1 MTIYCINP
9 NCPVRE
15 NSDDAIQCQSC
26 TTKLLIEN
34 TPISSA
40 RRQYRLHL
48 IQPASELQLMR
59 YSELFEVKDLETGE
73 IRILKILKTP
83 LLRLLEAPMY
93 EKLVSL
99 FKREAEILRS
109 LRHPGI
115 PHVKL
120 DDFFTFDLT
129 TSPNQLY
136 CICMP
141 KIEGITLK
149 QWLDK
154 GELLTQAQALD
165 WLNQLA
171 EILDYVHQNGF
182 FHRDIKP
189 ANIMLQP
196 DGRLMLIDFGGARPI
211 TESYLAKLSTED
223 NETQTPKF
231 DDVTSLV
238 SMEYSPLEQFNG
250 KALPQSDFYAL
261 GRTFIELITK
271 KKLATLSIDKQTGYT
286 MWRKYAPHIKK
297 PLADL
302 IDEMVAIAPGD
313 RPKNTRLL
321 LHAINKLSSKHSF
334 VYTQRFRWGIGI
346 VVGVVLCAIGYQL
359 GQAPAN
365 QVLAGYYYYKASE
378 DQSKNRLSSA
388 KANYEKSLE
397 LDPDNEVTLNDLATV
412 CVGLNDRQCAIDN
425 FQASAQVNPNY
436 WVARFNL
443 ANFLEES
450 KDYGLAEKYYRQVID
465 NDESP
470 LRFDAFNNLARQKIL
485 TEDYQEAKE
494 LAQVG
499 LRQARSDRIK
509 ATLFKNLGW
518 SEFKLGDYK
527 QAEDH
532 LQQAIRLDPEMAAAH
547 CLMGEVLEA
556 QDKLELIKDSWRNCL
571 QLESFLPE
579 VEEWQKKILKKALE

>member
-15 NSDDAIQCQSC
+15 NPDDAVQCQSC

-48 IQPASELQLMR
+48 IKPASELQLMS
-59 YSELFEVKDLETGE
+59 YSELFEVIDLETSE
-73 IRILKILKTP
+73 IRVLKVLKTP
-83 LLRLLEAPMY
+83 LLRLLEPPMY

-99 FKREAEILRS
+99 FKREAEILRN

-115 PHVKL
+115 PRVRL

-149 QWLDK
+149 QWLK
-154 GELLTQAQALD
+154 RGEILTHAQALD
-165 WLNQLA
+165 WLRQIA

-189 ANIMLQP
+189 TNIMLQP
-196 DGRLMLIDFGGARPI
+196 NGKLMLIDFGGARPI
-211 TESYLAKLSTED
+211 TQSYLAKLSTED
-223 NETQTPKF
+223 NETDTPKF

-261 GRTFIELITK
+261 GRTFIELTTR
-271 KKLATLSIDKQTGYT
+271 KKLAGLSIDKQTGYT
-286 MWRKYAPHIKK
+286 TWRKYAPQIKK

-321 LHAINKLSSKHSF
+321 LHAINRLETKTKRLKFPSAKVSIGVALISMAVLTGGWWWQNQVRRWQAVFALGEGVVNLSN
-334 VYTQRFRWGIGI
+334 GN
-346 VVGVVLCAIGYQL
+346 VGVARSSLEKAIKLNPQDDESHYYLAFACAEAKQYDCALEHFQEAIHLAPENPLNHYELGRVYDEQQKYALAEQQYQV
-359 GQAPAN
+359 A
-365 QVLAGYYYYKASE
+365 
-378 DQSKNRLSSA
+378 
-388 KANYEKSLE
+388 LE
-397 LDPDNEVTLNDLATV
+397 LDPRDPYTA
-412 CVGLNDRQCAIDN
+412 
-425 FQASAQVNPNY
+425 
-436 WVARFNL
+436 
-443 ANFLEES
+443 
-450 KDYGLAEKYYRQVID
+450 
-465 NDESP
+465 
-470 LRFDAFNNLARQKIL
+470 NNLARLKIL
-485 TEDYQEAKE
+485 AQDYDAAIQLIKQSLSTA
-494 LAQVG
+494 AQPN
-499 LRQARSDRIK
+499 IK
-509 ATLFKNLGW
+509 AIFLKNLGW
-518 SEFKLGDYK
+518 AALMQKKTEVASKYLE
-527 QAEDH
+527 QAR
-532 LQQAIRLDPEMAAAH
+532 QLDPSLPDTY
-547 CLMGEVLEA
+547 CLLNQITPTREYQEGCISLPSEQVEVRQWRLEVIEQLKA
-556 QDKLELIKDSWRNCL
+556 QK
-571 QLESFLPE
+571 
-579 VEEWQKKILKKALE
+579 